1 MGNETV
7 LMEVRDGVA
16 HLTLNRP
23 KAGNALDLDM
33 AKALLASA
41 ERCNRDPAVRAVLI
55 TGSGSMFCAGGDVR
69 GFASQGDQL
78 PAFLT
83 ELTAALHAG
92 VSLLSRMDPP
102 VVAAVNGA
110 AAGAGMSIA
119 CAADLIVAGESARFT
134 VAYTAVGLTPDGSS
148 TYFLPRLIGMQRA
161 KELMLTNRR
170 LSAEEALKWGLVNQV
185 VPDDDLTITSEHLAR
200 KLAEGPTRAYGGVK
214 KLLLTSATQDLE
226 SQLADEARGII
237 AIAETPDSKEG
248 ISAFLEKRSPKFTG
262 A

>member
-1 MGNETV
+1 MSNETV
-7 LMEVRDGVA
+7 IMEVRDGVA

-23 KAGNALDLDM
+23 KMGNALDLDM
-33 AKALLASA
+33 AKALLAAA
-41 ERCNRDPAVRAVLI
+41 ERCDRDPAVRAVLV
-55 TGSGSMFCAGGDVR
+55 TGSGSLFCAGGDVR
-69 GFASQGDQL
+69 GFASKGDQL
-78 PAFLT
+78 PAFLR

-170 LSAEEALKWGLVNQV
+170 LSAAEALEWGLVNQV
-185 VPDDDLTITSEHLAR
+185 VPDADLAITSEHLAR
-200 KLAEGPTRAYGGVK
+200 QLAEGPTRAYGSVK
-214 KLLLTSATQDLE
+214 KLLLASAAQDLE
-226 SQLADEARGII
+226 AQLADEARGII
-237 AIAETPDSKEG
+237 AIAESPDSREG
-248 ISAFLEKRSPKFTG
+248 ISAFLEKRAPKFTG
-262 A
+262 T

>member
-1 MGNETV
+1 MSNETV
-7 LMEVRDGVA
+7 TIEVRDGVA

-33 AKALLASA
+33 AKALFAAA
-41 ERCNRDPAVRAVLI
+41 ERCDRDPAVRAVLI

-185 VPDDDLTITSEHLAR
+185 VPDDDLAITSEHLAR
-200 KLAEGPTRAYGGVK
+200 QLAQGPTRAYGSVK
-214 KLLLTSATQDLE
+214 KLLLASATQDLQT
-226 SQLADEARGII
+226 QLADEARGII

-262 A
+262 G